1 MSTTITVPNTPIAFF
16 TYKRPEH
23 TRKSLEL
30 LSQNEGA
37 ESSDLFIFCDG
48 VKCIE
53 DEEAVRQVEQVVRS
67 KQWCR
72 NVHIIK
78 HEKNMGC
85 ANSIIY
91 GVTKICEEYGSVIVV
106 EDDLLLSPYFLHY
119 MNSALELYKNEPKV
133 MQISGHMFPIKF
145 ASSQEDSIFLP
156 FTTSWGWATWQ
167 RAWQHFDPDMKG
179 YEQLKLN
186 KNKRYQFN
194 LNDSYPYFNMLEAQF
209 TGKINTWGIRW
220 FLSTFMLDGLTLFPK
235 KSLVA
240 NIGFDGS
247 GTHCGE
253 SSSLDGEM
261 TQDKILSMP
270 KTVELNDKE
279 VNIVFKYL
287 RSLNQPPSLLQ
298 SIKSKLARIF
308 S

>member
-1 MSTTITVPNTPIAFF
+1 MKLAPIAFF
-16 TYKRPEH
+16 AYKRPEH
-23 TRKSLEL
+23 TRKSLES

-37 ESSDLFIFCDG
+37 ESSDLFIFCEG
-48 VKCIE
+48 AKRIE
-53 DEEAVRQVEQVVRS
+53 DEEAVRQVRQVVRS

-72 NVHIIK
+72 NVHVIE

-91 GVTKICEEYGSVIVV
+91 GLTKICEEYGSVIVV

-119 MNSALELYKNEPKV
+119 MNSALELYKNEQKV
-133 MQISGHMFPIKF
+133 MQISGHMFPVKF

-186 KNKRYQFN
+186 KNKRYKFD
-194 LNDSYPYFNMLEAQF
+194 LNGSFAYFNMLEYQL
-209 TGKINTWGIRW
+209 TGEIDAWDIRW
-220 FLSTFMLDGLTLFPK
+220 YLSTFMLDGLTLFPK

-270 KTVELNDKE
+270 KSVKLNDKE
-279 VNIVFKYL
+279 VNIVFTYL
-287 RSLNQPPSLLQ
+287 RSINKQPSLLQ
-298 SIKSKLARIF
+298 RIKNRLLRILHQN
-308 S
+308 

>member
-1 MSTTITVPNTPIAFF
+1 MKLSPIAFF
-16 TYKRPEH
+16 AYKRPEH
-23 TRKSLEL
+23 TRKSLES
-30 LSQNEGA
+30 LSRNEGA
-37 ESSDLFIFCDG
+37 ESSDLFIFCEG
-48 VKCIE
+48 AKRFE
-53 DEEAVRQVEQVVRS
+53 DEEAVRQVRQVVRS
-67 KQWCR
+67 KQWCK
-72 NVHIIK
+72 NVHIIE

-119 MNSALELYKNEPKV
+119 MNSALELYKNEQKV
-133 MQISGHMFPIKF
+133 MQISGHMFPLKF
-145 ASSQEDSIFLP
+145 TSSQEDSIFLP

-167 RAWQHFDPDMKG
+167 RAWHHFDPEIKG

-186 KNKRYQFN
+186 KNNRDKFD
-194 LNDSYPYFNMLEAQF
+194 LNGSFAYFDMLESQL
-209 TGKINTWGIRW
+209 TGKIDAWDIRW
-220 FLSTFMLDGLTLFPK
+220 YLSTFMLDGLTLFPK

-247 GTHCGE
+247 GTHCGK

-261 TQDKILSMP
+261 TQYKILSMP
-270 KTVELNDKE
+270 KTVKLNYKE

-287 RSLNQPPSLLQ
+287 RSLNQPPSLLRR
-298 SIKSKLARIF
+298 IKNKFIRFLHQN
-308 S
+308 

>member
-1 MSTTITVPNTPIAFF
+1 MSCNAPIAFF
-16 TYKRPEH
+16 AYKRPEH
-23 TRKSLEL
+23 TRKSLESL
-30 LSQNEGA
+30 YQNKGA
-37 ESSDLFIFCDG
+37 ESSDLFIFCEG
-48 VKCIE
+48 TKRIE
-53 DEEAVRQVEQVVRS
+53 DEEAVRQVRQVVRS
-67 KQWCR
+67 KQWCG
-72 NVHIIK
+72 NVHIIE

-186 KNKRYQFN
+186 KNKRYKFD
-194 LNDSYPYFNMLEAQF
+194 LNGSFAYFNMLQF
-209 TGKINTWGIRW
+209 QLTDKIDAWDIRW
-220 FLSTFMLDGLTLFPK
+220 YLSVFVLDGLTLFPK

-247 GTHCGE
+247 GTHCRE
-253 SSSLDGEM
+253 SLSLDGEM
-261 TQDKILSMP
+261 THDKILSMP
-270 KTVELNDKE
+270 KSVKLNDKE

-287 RSLNQPPSLLQ
+287 RSLNKPPNLLQ
-298 SIKSKLARIF
+298 RIKIKSQSLKIKVF
-308 S
+308 